1 MEGTHYFVDGVVCL
15 QRMITMIMCGCH
27 IGHLQPKYA
36 RSTLASVSPKP
47 CRIAY
52 EVKHGTLLGQSGGL
66 NSAQPLGAYITLDGA
81 T

>member
-1 MEGTHYFVDGVVCL
+1 MEGTHYLVDGVVCL

-27 IGHLQPKYA
+27 IRHLQPKYA
-36 RSTLASVSPKP
+36 RSTLASVGP

-52 EVKHGTLLGQSGGL
+52 EVKHGTLPGQSGGL